1 MVVDKNK
8 FKQYDTDTN
17 GILSE
22 EELKVAQYV
31 TELELKEEKSEAQ
44 KKMAWTS
51 IATMVVFTAML
62 FSSFISTERVDALSD
77 ILGIFYIT
85 QAGIVG
91 AYMGVTAWMSK
102 K

>member
-51 IATMVVFTAML
+51 IATMIVFTTAL
-62 FSSFISTERVDALSD
+62 FSSVISTERVDALSD